1 MSVSERIKELC
12 EFEGSQ
18 ISFAKKTGIQSQ
30 TISKI
35 IARGSEIRSDNI
47 LAIAEAYPNLSMQWF
62 ITGKGAMWMDED
74 TGQVVRS
81 NPMSDEEKE
90 LLKDEIIALQKA
102 RIKQLEQEIKVRNPE
117 IAKRLGIE

>member
-12 EFEGSQ
+12 DFEGSQ
-18 ISFAKKTGIQSQ
+18 LSFAKKTGIQSQ

-74 TGQVVRS
+74 SGQVARS
-81 NPMSDEEKE
+81 HPMSDEEKE
-90 LLKDEIIALQKA
+90 LLKDEIIALQKK
-102 RIKQLEQEIKVRNPE
+102 RIKELEREIQAKNPE
-117 IAKRLGIE
+117 LAKRLGIE